1 MKILFLSITVPFPAT
16 DGGRIRV
23 LNLLTQVSKT
33 DQITFLGLETAPTDQ
48 EGIAYLESLGIACH
62 LVENQAS
69 PPKISLG
76 TITKS
81 LIQRKPITVARYDIS
96 SYRRELGQ
104 LIQLQNFDLIHYEM
118 FHTAQFFAEVDLPK
132 VLSTQNIDSYIWAR
146 LSEEAENPA
155 KKIVYLSQKRAFRR
169 YEKLI
174 SPKFS
179 ITTCVSETDRDWLR
193 KSCPDSQTDVIPNGV
208 DLDLYQPS
216 HDEIIPDTLLYTGS
230 MDWFPNED
238 AVIYCVNEI
247 LPVIRLKCP
256 NVRFLIVGQHP
267 TGNVRKLSDLPNIEV
282 TGRVEDVKPYIAQ
295 SAVYVVPLRI
305 GGGTRLKI
313 LEALAMEKAV
323 VSTSVGAEG
332 LELINNQ
339 EVVIEDNPMQFA
351 ARVVELLG
359 NPDRCRQL
367 GRKGRSR
374 VQREYGWKAIG
385 EKLRSVYTSLS
396 EKPKE

>member
-23 LNLLTQVSKT
+23 LNLLTQISKT
-33 DQITFLGLETAPTDQ
+33 DQITFLGLETAPTDR
-48 EGIAYLESLGIACH
+48 EGIAYLENLGIVCH
-62 LVENQAS
+62 LVSNHAS
-69 PPKISLG
+69 PPKISVG

-81 LIQRKPITVARYDIS
+81 LIQKKPITVARYDIL
-96 SYRRELGQ
+96 SYRRALDR
-104 LIQLQNFDLIHYEM
+104 LVKLQNFDLIHYEM
-118 FHTAQFFAEVDLPK
+118 FHTAQFLVGGDLPK

-146 LSEEAENPA
+146 LSERVKNPI
-155 KKIVYLSQKRAFRR
+155 KKIVYRSQKRAFRR
-169 YEKLI
+169 YEELI

-179 ITTCVSETDRDWLR
+179 LTTCVSETDRNWLK
-193 KSCPDSQTDVIPNGV
+193 KSCPSLRIDVIPNGV

-216 HDEIIPDTLLYTGS
+216 HDKIIPDTLIYTGS

-267 TGNVRKLSDLPNIEV
+267 TENVRQLSNLPNIEV

-295 SAVYVVPLRI
+295 SAVYIVPLRI

-323 VSTSVGAEG
+323 VSTSIGAEG
-332 LELINNQ
+332 LELINNK
-339 EVVIEDNPMQFA
+339 EVIIENEPVKFA
-351 ARVVELLG
+351 ARVVELLE
-359 NPDRCRQL
+359 NPDRCREL
-367 GRKGRSR
+367 GMIGRSR
-374 VQREYGWKAIG
+374 VQSDYGWEAIG
-385 EKLRSVYTSLS
+385 EKLRSVYTSLL
-396 EKPKE
+396 EKSKK

>member
-23 LNLLTQVSKT
+23 LNLLTQISKT
-33 DQITFLGLETAPTDQ
+33 DQITFLGLETAPTDR
-48 EGIAYLESLGIACH
+48 EGIAYLENLGIVCH
-62 LVENQAS
+62 LVSNHAS
-69 PPKISLG
+69 PPKISVG

-81 LIQRKPITVARYDIS
+81 LIQKKPITVARYDIL
-96 SYRRELGQ
+96 SYRRALDR
-104 LIQLQNFDLIHYEM
+104 LVQLQNFDLIHYEM
-118 FHTAQFFAEVDLPK
+118 FHTAQFLAGGDLPK

-146 LSEEAENPA
+146 LSERVKNPVR
-155 KKIVYLSQKRAFRR
+155 KIVYRSQKRAFRR
-169 YEKLI
+169 YEELI

-179 ITTCVSETDRDWLR
+179 LTTCVSETDRNWLK
-193 KSCPDSQTDVIPNGV
+193 KSCPSLRIDVIPNGV
-208 DLDLYQPS
+208 DLDLYKPN
-216 HDEIIPDTLLYTGS
+216 HDEIIPDTLIYTGS

-267 TGNVRKLSDLPNIEV
+267 TENVRQLSNLPNIEV

-295 SAVYVVPLRI
+295 SAVYIVPLRI

-323 VSTSVGAEG
+323 VSTSIGAEG
-332 LELINNQ
+332 LELINNK
-339 EVVIEDNPMQFA
+339 EVIFENEPVKFA
-351 ARVVELLG
+351 ARVVELLE
-359 NPDRCRQL
+359 NPDRCREL
-367 GRKGRSR
+367 GMTGRSR
-374 VQREYGWKAIG
+374 VQSDYGWEAIG
-385 EKLRSVYTSLS
+385 EKLRSVYTSLV
-396 EKPKE
+396 EKSKK

>member
-48 EGIAYLESLGIACH
+48 EGIAYLESLGIVCH

-155 KKIVYLSQKRAFRR
+155 KKIVYLSQKRAFR
-169 YEKLI
+169 
-174 SPKFS
+174 
-179 ITTCVSETDRDWLR
+179 
-193 KSCPDSQTDVIPNGV
+193 
-208 DLDLYQPS
+208 
-216 HDEIIPDTLLYTGS
+216 
-230 MDWFPNED
+230 
-238 AVIYCVNEI
+238 
-247 LPVIRLKCP
+247 LP
-256 NVRFLIVGQHP
+256 
-267 TGNVRKLSDLPNIEV
+267 
-282 TGRVEDVKPYIAQ
+282 
-295 SAVYVVPLRI
+295 
-305 GGGTRLKI
+305 GT
-313 LEALAMEKAV
+313 
-323 VSTSVGAEG
+323 
-332 LELINNQ
+332 
-339 EVVIEDNPMQFA
+339 
-351 ARVVELLG
+351 
-359 NPDRCRQL
+359 
-367 GRKGRSR
+367 
-374 VQREYGWKAIG
+374 
-385 EKLRSVYTSLS
+385 
-396 EKPKE
+396 

>member
-179 ITTCVSETDRDWLR
+179 ITTCVSETDRNWLR
-193 KSCPDSQTDVIPNGV
+193 KSCPDLQTDVIPNGV

-323 VSTSVGAEG
+323 VSTSVGARPRWW
-332 LELINNQ
+332 Q
-339 EVVIEDNPMQFA
+339 P
-351 ARVVELLG
+351 
-359 NPDRCRQL
+359 P
-367 GRKGRSR
+367 
-374 VQREYGWKAIG
+374 
-385 EKLRSVYTSLS
+385 T
-396 EKPKE
+396 

>member
-1 MKILFLSITVPFPAT
+1 M
-16 DGGRIRV
+16 
-23 LNLLTQVSKT
+23 
-33 DQITFLGLETAPTDQ
+33 
-48 EGIAYLESLGIACH
+48 
-62 LVENQAS
+62 
-69 PPKISLG
+69 
-76 TITKS
+76 
-81 LIQRKPITVARYDIS
+81 
-96 SYRRELGQ
+96 
-104 LIQLQNFDLIHYEM
+104 
-118 FHTAQFFAEVDLPK
+118 
-132 VLSTQNIDSYIWAR
+132 
-146 LSEEAENPA
+146 
-155 KKIVYLSQKRAFRR
+155 
-169 YEKLI
+169 
-174 SPKFS
+174 
-179 ITTCVSETDRDWLR
+179 
-193 KSCPDSQTDVIPNGV
+193 
-208 DLDLYQPS
+208 
-216 HDEIIPDTLLYTGS
+216 
-230 MDWFPNED
+230 
-238 AVIYCVNEI
+238 
-247 LPVIRLKCP
+247 PVIRLKCP